1 MKWNQKADEFFSS
14 VIAWSAL
21 IPMLVVIV
29 SQLYWYVMVFLLK
42 KLPHVPESDPLNGVN
57 KLVLVRKCE

>member
-1 MKWNQKADEFFSS
+1 M
-14 VIAWSAL
+14 IAWSAL
-21 IPMLVVIV
+21 IPMLVVVV

-57 KLVLVRKCE
+57 KWV

>member
-1 MKWNQKADEFFSS
+1 MFNLSLTLILNKFFL
-14 VIAWSAL
+14 VVAWSAL
-21 IPMLVVIV
+21 SPMFVVVI

-57 KLVLVRKCE
+57 

>member
-1 MKWNQKADEFFSS
+1 MTDQISFS

-21 IPMLVVIV
+21 IPMVVVVV

-57 KLVLVRKCE
+57 YFFWFRKCK

>member
-1 MKWNQKADEFFSS
+1 M
-14 VIAWSAL
+14 IAWSAL
-21 IPMLVVIV
+21 IPMVVVVV

-57 KLVLVRKCE
+57 YLFCSETI